1 MLSVNIGAPDTVTA
15 SLMWSVTA
23 MVVSPLTAPFT
34 GEALRPV
41 TMATAAIFKLRKLT
55 AMLSL
60 ADER

>member
-15 SLMWSVTA
+15 SLMWSA

-60 ADER
+60 ANER